1 MFVSLE
7 NFVLVPKNLIAM
19 LRTNSAL
26 TESGL
31 KCVFSGTLKDA
42 LLAHRKVFHQHSE
55 RCLLKGGHR
64 QLSSTFSEAPP
75 CSSLQWPTYRNQL
88 SVENHNIENLKMASS
103 RNIEVYYKCFK
114 SSTNQGLLGLR
125 PLDPSA
131 YGA

>member
-1 MFVSLE
+1 MFVSVE

-31 KCVFSGTLKDA
+31 KCVFTGTLKGV
-42 LLAHRKVFHQHSE
+42 LLARRKVFYWNSFLLKGFLLKGF
-55 RCLLKGGHR
+55 LLKGGHR

-88 SVENHNIENLKMASS
+88 SVENHNIDNLKMASS
-103 RNIEVYYKCFK
+103 RNIEVYCKCFK
-114 SSTNQGLLGLR
+114 SSTN
-125 PLDPSA
+125 
-131 YGA
+131 